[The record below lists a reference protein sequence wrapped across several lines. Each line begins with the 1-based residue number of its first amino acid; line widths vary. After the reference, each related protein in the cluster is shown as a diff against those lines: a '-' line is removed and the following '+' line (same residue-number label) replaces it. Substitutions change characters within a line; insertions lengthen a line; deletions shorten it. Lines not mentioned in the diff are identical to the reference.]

1 MCNKQDEK
9 RAKEKEKEIEL
20 TAKNSF
26 MMNCYVDGGLATITL
41 HTI

>member
-1 MCNKQDEK
+1 MCNKHDEK
-9 RAKEKEKEIEL
+9 RTKGKEKEIEL

-26 MMNCYVDGGLATITL
+26 MTNCYVGGGLATITL

>member
-1 MCNKQDEK
+1 MCNKHDKK
-9 RAKEKEKEIEL
+9 RTKEKEKEVEL

-26 MMNCYVDGGLATITL
+26 MMNIYVSGGLATITL